1 MGRAPEDGLG
11 HNWWMDTNRAST
23 LLTRAAFGAV
33 IAVPALLLVDYLEK
47 RVAFKECVMEELMGE
62 HGDRQSA
69 QFSYRFR
76 GADGDNDINAS
87 LAIARLNCK
96 SGRKPIVY

>member
-1 MGRAPEDGLG
+1 
-11 HNWWMDTNRAST
+11 MDTNRATT

-33 IAVPALLLVDYLEK
+33 IAIPALLLVDYLEK
-47 RVAFKECVMEELMGE
+47 KVALKECVMEELMGE

-69 QFSYRFR
+69 QFSYSFR

-87 LAIARLNCK
+87 LAIARQNCR

>member
-1 MGRAPEDGLG
+1 M
-11 HNWWMDTNRAST
+11 
-23 LLTRAAFGAV
+23 TRTAFGAV
-33 IAVPALLLVDYLEK
+33 IAIPTLLLVDYLEK

-62 HGDRQSA
+62 HGDRQSVHY
-69 QFSYRFR
+69 SYSFR
-76 GADGDNDINAS
+76 GADGDNEIHAS

>member
-1 MGRAPEDGLG
+1 M
-11 HNWWMDTNRAST
+11 HNGFMDTNRATT
-23 LLTRAAFGAV
+23 LLTRAALGAV
-33 IAVPALLLVDYLEK
+33 IAIPTLLLVDYLEK
-47 RVAFKECVMEELMGE
+47 KVALKECVMEELMGE

-69 QFSYRFR
+69 QFSYSFR
-76 GADGDNDINAS
+76 DVDGDNDINAS

>member
-1 MGRAPEDGLG
+1 
-11 HNWWMDTNRAST
+11 MDTNRATT
-23 LLTRAAFGAV
+23 LLTSAAFGAV
-33 IAVPALLLVDYLEK
+33 IAVPTLLLVDYLEK
-47 RVAFKECVMEELMGE
+47 KVAFKECVMEELMGK

-69 QFSYRFR
+69 QISYSFR

-87 LAIARLNCK
+87 LAISCLNCK